1 MFKFFYAYNVS
12 NNVIDFFKSYFNNKI
27 YFFLIFLMIVGDEDP
42 RIWCEGGF
50 NQNIINNN
58 CLNFTKNI
66 DWILETFSA
75 HNFSE
80 VIYFEFC
87 REKMC
92 DNGATIVQPH
102 CKSTFFSTKLR
113 MNLARYNILPW
124 LHPIDPKLLKGC
136 PNRSLRNKDPVK
148 IK

>member
-1 MFKFFYAYNVS
+1 
-12 NNVIDFFKSYFNNKI
+12 
-27 YFFLIFLMIVGDEDP
+27 MIVGDEDP

-66 DWILETFSA
+66 DWILETFLA

-80 VIYFEFC
+80 VRYFEFC

-92 DNGATIVQPH
+92 NNGATIV
-102 CKSTFFSTKLR
+102 
-113 MNLARYNILPW
+113 
-124 LHPIDPKLLKGC
+124 
-136 PNRSLRNKDPVK
+136 
-148 IK
+148 